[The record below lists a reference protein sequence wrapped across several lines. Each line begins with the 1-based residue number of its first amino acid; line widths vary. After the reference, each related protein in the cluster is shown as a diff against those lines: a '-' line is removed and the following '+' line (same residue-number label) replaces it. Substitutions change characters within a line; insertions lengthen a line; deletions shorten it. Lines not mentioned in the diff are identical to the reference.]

1 MEHFA
6 ADMRGSGGEPLAVV
20 GAIHLLTRLLEHDR
34 PILVLL
40 DPEQALGTDDV
51 LREGREEF
59 LEFILGE
66 RLTAIVHKGA
76 DAVLLYLTALVMM
89 VVMVAAVAAFFMM
102 IMVMII
108 VVVMFIVVVMMV
120 LMLIMIVMVS
130 IFIMVIF
137 VNISIQLLHPSGGG
151 SDLVKVEVVGVQDL
165 ADCHL
170 TMSSLND
177 LCLGL
182 KRADDL
188 SDIDQLFLRDEV
200 DLVEDDG
207 VAELDLLDQ
216 QVLDILV
223 VDIVIQESAAAAE
236 FATQTS
242 RVNDGYDVVQTAELG
257 QSGIVVGAVEHGD
270 GLRDRDRLTNTRSLD
285 QDVIELLLLYQA
297 EDLLDQIGLE
307 STADTAVLERYK
319 VLVLFVDNAA
329 LLDQLSVNINL
340 ADIVDDD
347 GDLIALLVVEHMIQ

>member
-1 MEHFA
+1 M
-6 ADMRGSGGEPLAVV
+6 
-20 GAIHLLTRLLEHDR
+20 
-34 PILVLL
+34 
-40 DPEQALGTDDV
+40 
-51 LREGREEF
+51 
-59 LEFILGE
+59 
-66 RLTAIVHKGA
+66 
-76 DAVLLYLTALVMM
+76 
-89 VVMVAAVAAFFMM
+89 AAVAAFFMM
-102 IMVMII
+102 IMVVII
-108 VVVMFIVVVMMV
+108 MVVMFIVVVMMV

-137 VNISIQLLHPSGGG
+137 VNISIQLLYPCGGG
-151 SDLVKVEVVGVQDL
+151 SDLVEVEVVGIEDL

-170 TMSSLND
+170 TVGSLND

-182 KRADDL
+182 ERADDL
-188 SDIDQLFLRDEV
+188 FDIDQLFLSDEV

-216 QVLDILV
+216 QVLDILI

-236 FATQTS
+236 FTAQSS
-242 RVNDGYDVVQTAELG
+242 RVNDGHDVVQTAELG
-257 QSGIVVGAVEHGD
+257 QSGIVVGAVEHRD
-270 GLRDRDRLTNTRSLD
+270 GLRDRDRLTDARSLD

-319 VLVLFVDNAA
+319 VLVLLIDDAA
-329 LLDQLSVNINL
+329 LLDQLSVDVDL

>member
-1 MEHFA
+1 MEHLA
-6 ADMRGSGGEPLAVV
+6 ADVSGSGGEPLTVV
-20 GAIHLLTRLLEHDR
+20 GAVHLLARLLEHDR

-40 DPEQALGTDDV
+40 DPEQTLGADDV

-89 VVMVAAVAAFFMM
+89 VVMTTVVVTFVMVVMM
-102 IMVMII
+102 IVVIVVIFIVIMVMMMMFVFTIAM
-108 VVVMFIVVVMMV
+108 VVIMVMMV
-120 LMLIMIVMVS
+120 LFLFV
-130 IFIMVIF
+130 MVIF
-137 VNISIQLLHPSGGG
+137 VNISIQLLYPCGGG
-151 SDLVKVEVVGVQDL
+151 SDLVEVEIVGVQNL

-177 LCLGL
+177 LRLGL

-188 SDIDQLFLRDEV
+188 SDIDQLFLGDEV

-236 FATQTS
+236 FTTQTS
-242 RVNDGYDVVQTAELG
+242 RVNDGHDVVQTAELG
-257 QSGIVVGAVEHGD
+257 QSGIVVGAVEH
-270 GLRDRDRLTNTRSLD
+270 
-285 QDVIELLLLYQA
+285 
-297 EDLLDQIGLE
+297 
-307 STADTAVLERYK
+307 
-319 VLVLFVDNAA
+319 
-329 LLDQLSVNINL
+329 
-340 ADIVDDD
+340 
-347 GDLIALLVVEHMIQ
+347 